1 MSYTILREM
10 KEQFFG
16 IFFYLLYLLAM
27 VRPLIPI
34 IEYHV
39 NYDYIANVLCENKD
53 RPYLECNGKCYLEKQ
68 LKKVNHSNHDHK
80 STIPQINF
88 DDYPISPL
96 DQFSYQIKE
105 YKEFIPKHLYIFKFI
120 AQDYFNAI
128 LKPPQLVS

>member
-1 MSYTILREM
+1 M

-39 NYDYIANVLCENKD
+39 NYDYIVNILCENKD
-53 RPYLECNGKCYLEKQ
+53 RPYLECNGKCYLKKQ
-68 LKKVNHSNHDHK
+68 LRKINHSNHDHK
-80 STIPQINF
+80 STIPQINL

-96 DQFSYQIKE
+96 DHFSYQIKE
-105 YKEFIPKHLYIFKFI
+105 FKEFIPKHLHAFKCTS
-120 AQDYFNAI
+120 QDYCENI

>member
-1 MSYTILREM
+1 MKAQIL
-10 KEQFFG
+10 G
-16 IFFYLLYLLAM
+16 VFFYLLYLLAM

-80 STIPQINF
+80 SSVPQINF
-88 DDYPISPL
+88 EDYPISPI
-96 DQFSYQIKE
+96 DQFSYQIKKSE
-105 YKEFIPKHLYIFKFI
+105 EFIPKHLFFYELTS
-120 AQDYFNAI
+120 QDFDKKI
-128 LKPPQLVS
+128 LKPPQSLS